1 MPIFLCIHTIY
12 KVVMYMIY
20 DNICELIGN
29 TPILRLK
36 KIEKKYSLEN
46 QIFAKIE
53 KNNPGSS
60 IKDRVAYQMI
70 IDAFNKGIINEKTTI
85 IEATS
90 GNTGIGLAIV
100 CAYFN
105 LKLVIIMSEE
115 VTKERIKMIETFG
128 GKVILTKKELGIEGA
143 IKKAKKIKEEID
155 NSYYINQFDNYSNVL
170 AHLKTTGNEIVE
182 QFDKGLDY
190 AFVGMGSGGTIMGIS
205 IKMKETNPNVKII
218 GIEPLGC
225 PYYTRKEI
233 GKYKIPGI
241 GSTFVPNIFDLQC
254 VDDIIL
260 VSDNEAKETMLDI
273 ARIEGLGVGFSSGAV
288 LAGAKKYIKEHNII
302 NKKILVI
309 FPDTI
314 ERYLSML

>member
-1 MPIFLCIHTIY
+1 
-12 KVVMYMIY
+12 MIY

>member
-12 KVVMYMIY
+12 KVVMFMIY
-20 DNICELIGN
+20 NNVCELIGN
-29 TPILRLK
+29 TPILRLN

-128 GKVILTKKELGIEGA
+128 GKVILTKKELEIEGA
-143 IKKAKKIKEEID
+143 IKKAKKIKEEI
-155 NSYYINQFDNYSNVL
+155 NSF
-170 AHLKTTGNEIVE
+170 T
-182 QFDKGLDY
+182 
-190 AFVGMGSGGTIMGIS
+190 
-205 IKMKETNPNVKII
+205 
-218 GIEPLGC
+218 
-225 PYYTRKEI
+225 
-233 GKYKIPGI
+233 
-241 GSTFVPNIFDLQC
+241 
-254 VDDIIL
+254 
-260 VSDNEAKETMLDI
+260 
-273 ARIEGLGVGFSSGAV
+273 
-288 LAGAKKYIKEHNII
+288 
-302 NKKILVI
+302 
-309 FPDTI
+309 
-314 ERYLSML
+314 

>member
-1 MPIFLCIHTIY
+1 
-12 KVVMYMIY
+12 MIY
-20 DNICELIGN
+20 NNICELIGN
-29 TPILRLK
+29 TPILRLN

-143 IKKAKKIKEEID
+143 IKKARKIKEEID

-190 AFVGMGSGGTIMGIS
+190 VFVGMGSGGTIMGIS
-205 IKMKETNPNVKII
+205 IKMKETNPDVKII

-241 GSTFVPNIFDLQC
+241 GSTFVPNIFDLQY

-288 LAGAKKYIKEHNII
+288 LAGAKKYIKENNII